1 MSRKDQGRDK
11 AGRFLPG
18 KSGNPK
24 GRTPEIGKVRA
35 LLEPRREELV
45 QKAVELALEGDSR
58 ALRVCL
64 DKLAPQ
70 PKATAEPVEVPGL
83 REAGTLTEKAGAIL
97 DAIGAGAVPP
107 DIGAALLAALG
118 NVARITEIDELAA
131 RVAALEAEMEGR
143 ST

>member
-45 QKAVELALEGDSR
+45 QKAVELALEGDSI
-58 ALRVCL
+58 ALRMCL

-70 PKATAEPVEVPGL
+70 PKATAEPVKVPGL
-83 REAGTLTEKAGAIL
+83 CEADTLTDKAATIL
-97 DAIGAGAVPP
+97 NAIGVGVIPP
-107 DIGAALLAALG
+107 DIGAVLISALG
-118 NVARITEIDELAA
+118 NIARIAELDELAA
-131 RVAALEAEMEGR
+131 RVTEIENTLGDDK
-143 ST
+143 

>member
-1 MSRKDQGRDK
+1 MSRKDQERDRS
-11 AGRFLPG
+11 GRFLPG

-70 PKATAEPVEVPGL
+70 PKATAEPITVPGL
-83 REAGTLTEKAGAIL
+83 READTLTEKARAIL

-107 DIGAALLAALG
+107 DVGGALLAALA
-118 NVARITEIDELAA
+118 NVARIAEIDELAA
-131 RVAALEAEMEGR
+131 RVAALESEWEVRA
-143 ST
+143 